1 MQEIALFS
9 GKIYTTGTNF
19 TAGRDGRD
27 KSQLCRWPIIQI
39 IVKTSLIR
47 ALFDIYFLGS
57 SFKFEQGHLVDG
69 EGGCVNVGHLPHVVP
84 RLLAILHL
92 VCAGHD
98 DNQVEYSKKMFLE
111 D

>member
-1 MQEIALFS
+1 MWS
-9 GKIYTTGTNF
+9 
-19 TAGRDGRD
+19 
-27 KSQLCRWPIIQI
+27 IIQI
-39 IVKTSLIR
+39 NVITSLIR

-69 EGGCVNVGHLPHVVP
+69 EGGCVDVGHLPHVVP

>member
-1 MQEIALFS
+1 ML
-9 GKIYTTGTNF
+9 
-19 TAGRDGRD
+19 
-27 KSQLCRWPIIQI
+27 PIIQI
-39 IVKTSLIR
+39 NVMNSLIR
-47 ALFDIYFLGS
+47 ALLFTFFGS

-98 DNQVEYSKKMFLE
+98 GEQVKYSKKMFLE

>member
-1 MQEIALFS
+1 ML
-9 GKIYTTGTNF
+9 
-19 TAGRDGRD
+19 
-27 KSQLCRWPIIQI
+27 PIIQI
-39 IVKTSLIR
+39 NVMTSLIR

-98 DNQVEYSKKMFLE
+98 GEQVKYSKKMFLE

>member
-1 MQEIALFS
+1 ML
-9 GKIYTTGTNF
+9 
-19 TAGRDGRD
+19 
-27 KSQLCRWPIIQI
+27 PIIQI
-39 IVKTSLIR
+39 NVMTSLIR

-57 SFKFEQGHLVDG
+57 SFKFEPGHLMDG
-69 EGGCVNVGHLPHVVP
+69 EGGCVDVGHLPHVVP

-98 DNQVEYSKKMFLE
+98 DDQVEYSKKMFLE

>member
-1 MQEIALFS
+1 M
-9 GKIYTTGTNF
+9 
-19 TAGRDGRD
+19 
-27 KSQLCRWPIIQI
+27 WPIIQI
-39 IVKTSLIR
+39 NVMTSLIR

-57 SFKFEQGHLVDG
+57 SFKFEPGHLVDG
-69 EGGCVNVGHLPHVVP
+69 EGGCVDVGHLPHVVP

>member
-1 MQEIALFS
+1 M
-9 GKIYTTGTNF
+9 
-19 TAGRDGRD
+19 
-27 KSQLCRWPIIQI
+27 
-39 IVKTSLIR
+39 
-47 ALFDIYFLGS
+47 
-57 SFKFEQGHLVDG
+57 DG

-98 DNQVEYSKKMFLE
+98 GDRVEYSKKMFLE

>member
-1 MQEIALFS
+1 M
-9 GKIYTTGTNF
+9 
-19 TAGRDGRD
+19 
-27 KSQLCRWPIIQI
+27 
-39 IVKTSLIR
+39 
-47 ALFDIYFLGS
+47 
-57 SFKFEQGHLVDG
+57 DG
-69 EGGCVNVGHLPHVVP
+69 EGGCVDVGHLPHVVP

>member
-1 MQEIALFS
+1 ML
-9 GKIYTTGTNF
+9 
-19 TAGRDGRD
+19 
-27 KSQLCRWPIIQI
+27 PIIQI
-39 IVKTSLIR
+39 NVMTSLIR

-57 SFKFEQGHLVDG
+57 SFKFEPGHLMDG
-69 EGGCVNVGHLPHVVP
+69 EGGCVDVGHLPHVVP

-98 DNQVEYSKKMFLE
+98 DDQVEYSKKMFLA

>member
-1 MQEIALFS
+1 ML
-9 GKIYTTGTNF
+9 
-19 TAGRDGRD
+19 
-27 KSQLCRWPIIQI
+27 PIIKI
-39 IVKTSLIR
+39 NVMTSLKR

-57 SFKFEQGHLVDG
+57 SFKFEPGHLVDG
-69 EGGCVNVGHLPHVVP
+69 EGGCVDVGHLSHVVP

-98 DNQVEYSKKMFLE
+98 DDQVEYSKKMFLE

>member
-1 MQEIALFS
+1 MLQGKVKFPNPLALKV
-9 GKIYTTGTNF
+9 G
-19 TAGRDGRD
+19 
-27 KSQLCRWPIIQI
+27 QLEHH
-39 IVKTSLIR
+39 L
-47 ALFDIYFLGS
+47 D
-57 SFKFEQGHLVDG
+57 HLVNG
-69 EGGCVNVGHLPHVVP
+69 EGGRVDVGHLPHVVP